1 MSVATTDVGLARQL
15 PKEILDSIFET
26 LVEWEPCEYQW
37 TLTADTRKALAMLVG
52 LGFGEITSAEVAYF
66 AHRACQVCVSWRRA
80 ALSKLLSHC
89 VSLRRRSALKIA
101 LHQID
106 ETTGVGEP
114 IGCHIDSLF
123 IVAADPGYNNDIM
136 RPSQV
141 HNLLRRGVKAKSLS
155 MSLTSLDREVSAFA
169 AQQNQLELLHIISL
183 RAYQLLDPSPLLID
197 ALPILPKLQ
206 VISLVSAT
214 LQISALFD
222 GSCTFGLR
230 LVALEFCDISGAD
243 LCSLLLA
250 AASTNVALSRRH
262 HLADAL
268 AFGRLT
274 GLALHCVRTD
284 SYQRVLEAVAVVA
297 PSLHHLCIAVERTID
312 SQRSADL
319 VGGRRLGMGDPIA
332 MQGWLINNIL
342 PLCQRLRTL
351 CINDRRLN
359 FALVWPLRHLVHFDV
374 VGSLDLEPTVFSE
387 VLIDHSKLPAL
398 KCLRLRRATAFSTST
413 QRAAFSARGIDLQ
426 FEHSDH
432 VSTYVQ
438 KMVRNA

>member
-15 PKEILDSIFET
+15 PKEILDSVFET

-52 LGFGEITSAEVAYF
+52 LGFGEITSADVAYF

-114 IGCHIDSLF
+114 IGCNIDSLF

-183 RAYQLLDPSPLLID
+183 RTYQLLDPSPLLID

-230 LVALEFCDISGAD
+230 LVALEFCDIWRRSV
-243 LCSLLLA
+243 LA
-250 AASTNVALSRRH
+250 APR
-262 HLADAL
+262 
-268 AFGRLT
+268 GRLD
-274 GLALHCVRTD
+274 VR
-284 SYQRVLEAVAVVA
+284 
-297 PSLHHLCIAVERTID
+297 RTIAQT
-312 SQRSADL
+312 S
-319 VGGRRLGMGDPIA
+319 LG
-332 MQGWLINNIL
+332 
-342 PLCQRLRTL
+342 
-351 CINDRRLN
+351 
-359 FALVWPLRHLVHFDV
+359 
-374 VGSLDLEPTVFSE
+374 
-387 VLIDHSKLPAL
+387 
-398 KCLRLRRATAFSTST
+398 
-413 QRAAFSARGIDLQ
+413 
-426 FEHSDH
+426 
-432 VSTYVQ
+432 
-438 KMVRNA
+438 